1 MRQCTGNLSIDVL
14 NKRHVVVVVVVVVVV
29 LDAVACCSYYSPL
42 SFSKAQ
48 YFEKPN

>member
-14 NKRHVVVVVVVVVVV
+14 NKRHVVVVVVVVV